1 MSTGLVFER
10 LGKISPTT
18 TRQYQKRFSFD
29 DNTATVH
36 IGLVNPRNKCS
47 MTMPAQ
53 KNLVCATSVPILEKS
68 TSSSLSTDSS
78 PNSLDNP
85 FYFQ

>member
-1 MSTGLVFER
+1 MSTGLVFEG

-29 DNTATVH
+29 DNTATVY

-53 KNLVCATSVPILEKS
+53 KNPISATSAPILEKS
-68 TSSSLSTDSS
+68 ASSSLSTDSS
-78 PNSLDNP
+78 PNSPDNP